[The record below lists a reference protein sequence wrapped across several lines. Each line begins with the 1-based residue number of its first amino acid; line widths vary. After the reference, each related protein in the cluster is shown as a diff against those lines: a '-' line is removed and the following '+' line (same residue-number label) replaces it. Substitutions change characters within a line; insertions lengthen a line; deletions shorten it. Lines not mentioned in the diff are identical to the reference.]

1 MSDDKLLQKLSQ
13 NSPKLT
19 PDNKPNDKQKP
30 HEEANDNPIKESSK
44 MAPQYQNKDD
54 SKKNNNH
61 TDNSWEETI
70 VNGFQLDSALPED
83 GKSHRGLLK
92 FQRKTKHKNKQY
104 NRELIQEEN
113 REKASDKKN
122 RYESF
127 WEALGW
133 DDSI

>member
-19 PDNKPNDKQKP
+19 PDNKPNDKKKP

-44 MAPQYQNKDD
+44 MAPQYKNKDD

-83 GKSHRGLLK
+83 GKSHRGLLR

-127 WEALGW
+127 CEEWGW

>member
-1 MSDDKLLQKLSQ
+1 
-13 NSPKLT
+13 
-19 PDNKPNDKQKP
+19 
-30 HEEANDNPIKESSK
+30 
-44 MAPQYQNKDD
+44 MAPQYKNKDD

-83 GKSHRGLLK
+83 GKSHR
-92 FQRKTKHKNKQY
+92 
-104 NRELIQEEN
+104 EEN

-127 WEALGW
+127 CEEWGW

>member
-1 MSDDKLLQKLSQ
+1 
-13 NSPKLT
+13 
-19 PDNKPNDKQKP
+19 
-30 HEEANDNPIKESSK
+30 